1 MSESRILRSSKK
13 QLGQFMTP
21 VHLSKSIVSGLDIN
35 IDSIVLEP
43 SFGDGSFIIAII
55 EKLIQQGLTLEF
67 ILDKILYGVE
77 LDTELY
83 EKTLNKIETKWGY
96 LPKHNLVNADFFE
109 TDFQIKFT
117 HIIGNP
123 PFGGTIAYK
132 YQVKLENLYGKRF
145 GNKIKKETYSF
156 FTVKSVDML
165 AYDGVLVFICSDT
178 FLSIKTMSGL
188 RKFFQLSGYT
198 EITKLQNFSE
208 ETNYPMVIIDF
219 KKDRIE
225 DYLVV
230 DRQQLKFEVVDQ
242 TSNSSWSMD
251 ESWSKYFSGPLLSKY
266 ILASGGLST
275 GKNEYFIRDIIAG
288 EITETYNFEYF
299 QDTITLEKEISK
311 AKLNKLGD
319 RKTLE
324 IREKEKTGQT
334 VENVR
339 ITTCH
344 PYTVKLPN
352 SNYSYYNKA
361 TNEILWSE
369 PLTAIYWKDNGKAVL
384 TFKKNGNW
392 YLHGVGGA
400 NFFKKEGLTWQLISK
415 RINARYLPEGY
426 ILDNSSPVAIL
437 RDGVDS
443 DELYFI
449 LGWLLT
455 DLATSIQK
463 EVINHTKNIQNKDIE
478 RLPYPHW
485 VDPESKSKAIELVK
499 LGIKSKRE
507 CILFDQKTFIKQL
520 NNLYKI

>member
-1 MSESRILRSSKK
+1 MSESRTSRSSKK

-21 VHLSKSIVSGLDIN
+21 VHLSKSIVSRLDIN
-35 IDSIVLEP
+35 IDSLILEP

-55 EKLIQQGLTLEF
+55 DKLMDQGLSLEL
-67 ILDKILYGVE
+67 ILQNILYGVE
-77 LDTELY
+77 LDTRLY
-83 EKTLNKIETKWGY
+83 QETLDKIKLKWGR

-123 PFGGTIAYK
+123 PFGGTIDYK
-132 YQVKLENLYGKRF
+132 YQTKLESIYGKRF
-145 GNKIKKETYSF
+145 GLKIKKETYSF
-156 FTVKSVDML
+156 FTIKSVDL
-165 AYDGVLVFICSDT
+165 LNYGGKLVFICSDT

-188 RKFFQLSGYT
+188 RKFFQKTGFT
-198 EITKLQNFSE
+198 QVTKLENFSE
-208 ETNYPMVIIDF
+208 ETKYPMVIIDYQ
-219 KKDRIE
+219 KDRSE
-225 DYLVV
+225 DHLIV
-230 DRQQLKFEVVDQ
+230 DSVKLKFELVDM
-242 TSNSSWSMD
+242 TPNHSWSMG
-251 ESWSKYFSGPLLSKY
+251 ESWSKYFSGDNLSKY

-275 GKNEYFIRDIIAG
+275 GKNEYFIRDIIDG
-288 EITETYNFEYF
+288 EITETYSFEYF
-299 QDTITLEKEISK
+299 QDPITLEKEISK
-311 AKLNKLGD
+311 AKLNKLGE
-319 RKTLE
+319 RKILE
-324 IREKEKTGQT
+324 IKEKEKLGQS

-339 ITTCH
+339 ITPCQ
-344 PYTVKLPN
+344 PYKVKLPN
-352 SNYSYYNKA
+352 SDYSYYNKA
-361 TNEILWSE
+361 TNKVLWSE
-369 PLTAIYWKDNGKAVL
+369 PGTAIYWKDNGKAVL

-437 RDGVDS
+437 RDGVNP

-485 VDPESKSKAIELVK
+485 VNIQSKSKAIELVK
-499 LGIKSKRE
+499 SGIKSKKE
-507 CILFDQKTFIKQL
+507 GVIFNQKDFIKKL
-520 NNLYKI
+520 NTLYQI